1 MPRPRRH
8 ESTTARVQAY
18 RQRHADRNRLEL
30 FVSHEATERLAAL
43 ARVQGK
49 SRSAVIEGLLLST
62 RSGPENVSG
71 NVTGN
76 VTGHESK
83 RTVNVSGNREASKRS
98 DQPMATA
105 ALSSEVIELVKRWRT
120 EGASWAECARQLDA
134 QGIEPPRGGR
144 WLQDRGQTNLARYFR
159 G

>member
-30 FVSHEATERLAAL
+30 FVSHEAIERLDAL

-62 RSGPENVSG
+62 RSVPGNVSG
-71 NVTGN
+71 NVTG
-76 VTGHESK
+76 HDSK

-98 DQPMATA
+98 DQPMAAA

-144 WLQDRGQTNLARYFR
+144 WLQGRGQTNLARYFR

>member
-1 MPRPRRH
+1 
-8 ESTTARVQAY
+8 VQAY

-30 FVSHEATERLAAL
+30 FVSHEAIERLDAL
-43 ARVQGK
+43 ARMQGK

-62 RSGPENVSG
+62 RI
-71 NVTGN
+71 VTGN
-76 VTGHESK
+76 VTGNDSK

-98 DQPMATA
+98 DQPMAAA

-144 WLQDRGQTNLARYFR
+144 WLQGRGQTNLARYFR